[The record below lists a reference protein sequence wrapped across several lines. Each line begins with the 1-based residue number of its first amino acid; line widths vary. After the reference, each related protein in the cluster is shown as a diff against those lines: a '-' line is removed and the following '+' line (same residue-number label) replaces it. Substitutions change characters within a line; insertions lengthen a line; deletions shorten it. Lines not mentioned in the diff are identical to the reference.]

1 MEWLGLH
8 PEEWSAASLLG
19 VVVLMILFGQ
29 LNPRWVTKAVMI
41 DRDKWRAI
49 AEEAIESNKMLAEA
63 AKENSEP
70 SKTIA
75 KLLVAAQERIGVD
88 DDSSSEAE

>member
-8 PEEWSAASLLG
+8 PEEWSAASLLS
-19 VVVLMILFGQ
+19 VVVLMILFGW
-29 LNPRWVTKAVMI
+29 LNPRWITKATMV
-41 DRDKWRAI
+41 DRDKWRQVALDLQ
-49 AEEAIESNKMLAEA
+49 ETNRMLAEA

-70 SKTIA
+70 SKTVA

-88 DDSSSEAE
+88 EDDSSEAE

>member
-8 PEEWSAASLLG
+8 PEEWSAASLLA

-29 LNPRWVTKAVMI
+29 LNPRWVTKAVMV

-88 DDSSSEAE
+88 DDSSSEG